1 MVTEGGMKV
10 GCSLELVRVGLL
22 WIVSIESNAWLDVDA
37 YYNAIE
43 MSNYTVECVM

>member
-22 WIVSIESNAWLDVDA
+22 WIESNAWLDVDA